1 MDVDSVVAS
10 LYGFI
15 IKSVLTVLELNSGI
29 WSGKDLLSPFQI
41 YVHLLG
47 TVKVEL
53 QLLQL
58 DLQLQ
63 LQQVRDLK

>member
-41 YVHLLG
+41 YVHLL
-47 TVKVEL
+47 
-53 QLLQL
+53 
-58 DLQLQ
+58 
-63 LQQVRDLK
+63 